1 MELTSLRKKV
11 DLLIGLI
18 LFNAK
23 YIPKLRLCKILR
35 LKHSSLFVVL
45 LICLR
50 KDIYIPKI
58 LHFAN
63 RASQYNFW

>member
-11 DLLIGLI
+11 GLLIGLI

-23 YIPKLRLCKILR
+23 YIPKLRLYKILR
-35 LKHSSLFVVL
+35 LKYSSLFVVL

-50 KDIYIPKI
+50 KHIFPSLD
-58 LHFAN
+58 FC
-63 RASQYNFW
+63 